1 MMVIMMMV
9 EMVLAMVIMSMTG
22 KGPVEMRHQVV
33 GDALQS
39 TSILI
44 NIPNRAEIKEEVK
57 RITPMDVYM
66 KVLTVSHVFKISKI
80 VGLTFVRIL
89 FKAHVNA
96 CFQEGIDAMSCSN
109 LEARYSSHIN
119 QTLFYT

>member
-1 MMVIMMMV
+1 MVIMMMV
-9 EMVLAMVIMSMTG
+9 EMVLVMVIMSMTG

-44 NIPNRAEIKEEVK
+44 DIPNRAEIKEEVK

-66 KVLTVSHVFKISKI
+66 KVLTVSYVFKINKSSRSPPRWNP
-80 VGLTFVRIL
+80 V
-89 FKAHVNA
+89 
-96 CFQEGIDAMSCSN
+96 Q
-109 LEARYSSHIN
+109 SSH
-119 QTLFYT
+119 QC